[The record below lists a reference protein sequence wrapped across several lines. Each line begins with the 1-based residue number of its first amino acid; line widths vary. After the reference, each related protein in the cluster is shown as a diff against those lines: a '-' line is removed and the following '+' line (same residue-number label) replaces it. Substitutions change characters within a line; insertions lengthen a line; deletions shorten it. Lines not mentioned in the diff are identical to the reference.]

1 MSELL
6 VNLHLIVTIGLIFTM
21 PAHSMRFDLV
31 SGITKCI
38 SEDIKSNFMTVGKY
52 SVINPSEGFPVP
64 DAHKITVRVM
74 PSETQVVTIFLY
86 VGLCLYFH
94 ICVCPMQSV
103 FSFLFIII
111 FFFGFFFFLWV
122 DRCKKIL
129 SIEIERTFFRKNML
143 DYILQLL
150 VGCFSFSFSFFFS

>member
-111 FFFGFFFFLWV
+111 FFFGFFFF
-122 DRCKKIL
+122 
-129 SIEIERTFFRKNML
+129 
-143 DYILQLL
+143 
-150 VGCFSFSFSFFFS
+150 FFFFGLRTC